1 MNCDTGHARDG
12 NGVPRNGQTL
22 CRARWR
28 WLAMLLPGLAG
39 CAATMANG
47 TLEVA
52 SCDRPPAGTT
62 AVLLT
67 PNAITLNPGG
77 SLALSAAN
85 QAGRPIPACALRWT
99 SSDSS
104 AISVEPSGLVRAQR
118 AGRSAEISATA
129 VAGVARG
136 VAQIR
141 VAPAGPQ

>member
-1 MNCDTGHARDG
+1 R
-12 NGVPRNGQTL
+12 PRSSL
-22 CRARWR
+22 V
-28 WLAMLLPGLAG
+28 GLAALLSVTA